1 MAKGKKFKAIEKD
14 VTVNSKFATK
24 SDIGD
29 IEWEGEEIGAESTTK
44 IQDDKGTGIPIILR
58 RFTFAVNPEAFKDH
72 KPTEQEL
79 FNSHKNGIMAL
90 LWSDE
95 MRPYEAIEP
104 RIVFSKDK
112 SHYTIFVGCIPKG
125 VLNDQTNTL
134 SQLLT

>member
-14 VTVNSKFATK
+14 ATVKSKFAKKT
-24 SDIGD
+24 DIGD
-29 IEWEGEEIGAESTTK
+29 IEWQGEEIGAESTTK
-44 IQDDKGTGIPIILR
+44 INEDTGTGIPVILR
-58 RFTFAVNPEAFKDH
+58 RFTFAVNHQAFKDH

-104 RIVFSKDK
+104 RIIFSKDK

-125 VLNDQTNTL
+125 VLNEKSQTL
-134 SQLLT
+134 SELLT